1 VLTVLNNEIQSA
13 RDVTKTNA
21 FRVEAFTSR
30 ELGFLGYVD
39 PDGRVVFYRNVTR
52 LHTTATH

>member
-1 VLTVLNNEIQSA
+1 MLTVLNNEIQSA